1 MNDKNFLLKEV
12 CKAVQKARTENPLSP
27 SITNDVTVNFVVNAQ
42 LAVGGRGVVVYLADE
57 GEKIASMCRSAYI
70 NLGTMKECYAETI
83 PKTCSAFRMLQN
95 NWVFDPVGLGI
106 GSLRTEL
113 FKMMKEYK
121 PAVIRGNASEIIGLA
136 SLWDLCPAEKN
147 SVSGVDSTEEVLSA
161 KNAAISLA
169 QFTGGAVAVSGKTD
183 LVSNGKTVLL
193 CSGGSSFLPKI
204 TGAGCSLGGVI
215 SVYAN
220 VVSPFYAA
228 LAGTVVYNVA
238 AAKAEKLSKGPGSF
252 MQNFLDCLFNIKEK
266 DILKAKIEEI

>member
-1 MNDKNFLLKEV
+1 MNDKSFILKEI
-12 CKAVQKARTENPLSP
+12 CKTVQKARTENPLSP

-42 LAVGGRGVVVYLADE
+42 LAAGGRGVVVYLADE
-57 GEKIASMCRSAYI
+57 GEKIASMCKSAYI
-70 NLGTMKECYAETI
+70 NLGTMKECYAQTI
-83 PKTCSAFRMLQN
+83 PRTCSAFRKTEN
-95 NWVFDPVGLGI
+95 KWVFDPVGLGI

-113 FKMMKEYK
+113 FKMMKDFK

-136 SLWDLCPAEKN
+136 SLWDLCPAEN
-147 SVSGVDSTEEVLSA
+147 SGVSGVDSTEEVLSA
-161 KNAAISLA
+161 RNAAVALA
-169 QFTGGAVAVSGKTD
+169 EYTGGAVAVSGETD

-204 TGAGCSLGGVI
+204 TGAGCSLGGVM

-220 VVSPFYAA
+220 VAPPFYAA

-238 AAKAEKLSKGPGSF
+238 AQKAEKKSKGSGSF

>member
-1 MNDKNFLLKEV
+1 MNDKSLILKEI
-12 CKAVQKARTENPLSP
+12 CKTVQKARTENPLSP

-42 LAVGGRGVVVYLADE
+42 LAAGGRGVVVYLADE
-57 GEKIASMCRSAYI
+57 GEKIASMCKSAYI
-70 NLGTMKECYAETI
+70 NLGTMKECYAQTI
-83 PKTCSAFRMLQN
+83 PRTCSAFRKTEN
-95 NWVFDPVGLGI
+95 KWVFDPVGLGI

-113 FKMMKEYK
+113 FKMMKDFK

-136 SLWDLCPAEKN
+136 SLWGLCPAEN
-147 SVSGVDSTEEVLSA
+147 SGVSGVDSTEEVLSA
-161 KNAAISLA
+161 RNAAVALA
-169 QFTGGAVAVSGKTD
+169 QYTGGAVAVSGETD

-204 TGAGCSLGGVI
+204 TGAGCSLGGVM

-238 AAKAEKLSKGPGSF
+238 AQKAEKKSKGSGSF
-252 MQNFLDCLFNIKEK
+252 VQNFLDCLFNLKEK